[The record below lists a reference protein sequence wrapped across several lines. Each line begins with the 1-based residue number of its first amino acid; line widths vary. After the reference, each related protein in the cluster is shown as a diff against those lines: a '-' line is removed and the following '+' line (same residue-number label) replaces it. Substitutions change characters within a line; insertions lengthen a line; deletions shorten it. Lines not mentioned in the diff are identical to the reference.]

1 MKNLINKSLRIVA
14 IIAMMI
20 SVGNA
25 NKDETPILQGDG
37 SSIYILP
44 RDYITIH
51 SITMG
56 KQNGDCK
63 MNFDNITFKGN
74 PFSDNRSNK
83 KLGEKLSWVNMG
95 SISFSDY
102 GKLCRPDSDENKNVK
117 YIIVLTTNF
126 GSYVYEYINANYEK
140 AKADKNQK
148 NGYILPLIDYKK

>member
-25 NKDETPILQGDG
+25 NKDEAPILIGNDRK
-37 SSIYILP
+37 SVDILP

-51 SITMG
+51 SVTMG
-56 KQNGDCK
+56 KENGDCK
-63 MNFDNITFKGN
+63 IKLDDD
-74 PFSDNRSNK
+74 FSFSGRRQNK
-83 KLGEKLSWVNMG
+83 KLGEKLSWTNKG
-95 SISFSDY
+95 SIGFYNFSYYHDVF
-102 GKLCRPDSDENKNVK
+102 CSPDIDEENAK

-126 GSYVYEYINANYEK
+126 GSYVYEYIYADYEK
-140 AKADKNQK
+140 AKADSNQK

>member
-1 MKNLINKSLRIVA
+1 MKNLINKSLKILA
-14 IIAMMI
+14 IIAMVI
-20 SVGNA
+20 SVSGA
-25 NKDETPILQGDG
+25 NKDEAPVLVRNS

-51 SITMG
+51 SVTMG

-63 MNFDNITFKGN
+63 MKFKDMKFTAMAGME
-74 PFSDNRSNK
+74 K
-83 KLGEKLSWVNMG
+83 KLGEQLSWRYEG
-95 SISFSDY
+95 WISFSDY
-102 GKLCRPDSDENKNVK
+102 GKLCRPDSDENKNAK